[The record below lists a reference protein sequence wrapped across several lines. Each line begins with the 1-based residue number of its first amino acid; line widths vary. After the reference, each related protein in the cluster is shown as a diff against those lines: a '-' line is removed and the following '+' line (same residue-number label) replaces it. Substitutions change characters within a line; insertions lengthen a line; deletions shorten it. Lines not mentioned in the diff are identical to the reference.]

1 MEMKQPIGWNSQVKM
16 ADEKK
21 PHPITSLGRKIY
33 AIMVLDEISAF
44 YSISSA
50 FGVNPFLWS

>member
-1 MEMKQPIGWNSQVKM
+1 VGAGTLVAK
-16 ADEKK
+16 EKN
-21 PHPITSLGRKIY
+21 PRPTSSLGGKIY

-50 FGVNPFLWS
+50 FGFDPFLWS

>member
-1 MEMKQPIGWNSQVKM
+1 MWGGHLGRHGQGSLM
-16 ADEKK
+16 AGKN
-21 PHPITSLGRKIY
+21 PRPTSSLGRKIY

-44 YSISSA
+44 YSISFA